1 MTIASASQASQASHA
16 SQTPPAPSGPIRRI
30 PRATGCT
37 VGRDD
42 LVNAASPRDMVSIED
57 FGAVPGGD
65 PQANTLAINRAIAE
79 TAERGGGTVRVPA
92 GRFHAYTVH
101 LASGVNL
108 YLDEGAT
115 LAAARHEGHDHAA
128 LYDVTGPMA
137 GAMGGGNYAEPE
149 VNRYVGLQDH
159 AHTYLHNSFVL
170 GVGVRDVM
178 IYGPGRFHGSWTDP
192 VTGMRQEVL
201 TYADPEEPEHR
212 DQPGHRNGWWGD
224 KGIALVDCERVV
236 LRDFEMLLCGH
247 FAIIATGCR
256 NLLTDGVTVDS
267 QRDGIDIDG
276 CEDVTVRGSLFNTLH
291 DDALVIKASY
301 GAQRFAHTRNVLVE
315 DCTVSGYDAGSVLA
329 GAPAT
334 DRQVAE
340 GGCGPMGRVKLGT
353 ESTCGYSLVTV
364 RNVRFER
371 CMGLAIEAVDGSD
384 VYDIV
389 VEHLTMDGVTTAPI
403 YIRCGDRGRYPV
415 TGVHGADDGQWVR
428 PPHDVRIDAA
438 QWVLPDAEGYERH
451 PARRYAPAYNR
462 RAVSVDGFASFP
474 VVDGDDPVRVNP
486 ANVHVDGDGV
496 AHPMVY
502 DESAGRYVPDMT
514 VTLDRRGVASRGNAF
529 GCERIARCRDIEI
542 SDVAA
547 RDVDPRYPIIV
558 AGLMDARASHI
569 TLRDVRIEYRGG
581 LTMRDAVEQRMLRTP
596 WTYRE
601 SDMVPGEQLVS
612 WLINPGHAHNETLLP
627 RVSWDA
633 GADGGAGAWRDDPCN
648 VPEGVS
654 NYPDPDEFGILPA
667 WGLYARHVEGL
678 TVEGLA
684 VRALTPEGRY
694 AVVLDDVTGGALTDV
709 TAAGGRL
716 GVESDAPD
724 VALVRHAF
732 KRPTGYEYLP
742 DEPYRSTDV
751 CDVTLPDGAHVE
763 AVDVTAPE
771 PGTPRDSLY
780 ALPTVATR
788 ENGFTYSPLR
798 SVHDGGSLPATVYM
812 PYLAAVPAELRR
824 LAAGESAVLRLHGRD
839 PIDPLGKEPPTLE
852 LTGLPDGASFDGA
865 ALSWTPRA
873 DQAGVHDVD
882 VLLRSHGRT
891 ARATLRLTVE

>member
-1 MTIASASQASQASHA
+1 MA
-16 SQTPPAPSGPIRRI
+16 GI
-30 PRATGCT
+30 PRATGCRVT
-37 VGRDD
+37 KEA
-42 LVNAASPRDMVSIED
+42 LANAARVEDMVSIEA
-57 FGAVPGGD
+57 FGAEPGGD
-65 PQANTLAINRAIAE
+65 PQTNTLAVNRAIAR
-79 TAERGGGTVRVPA
+79 TAADGGGTVRVPA
-92 GRFHAYTVH
+92 GRFAVYTVM

-108 YLDEGAT
+108 YLDEGAV

-128 LYDVTGPMA
+128 LYDVTGPVA

-159 AHTYLHNSFVL
+159 AHTYLRNSFVL
-170 GVGVRDVM
+170 GVGLRDVM
-178 IYGPGRFHGSWTDP
+178 VYGPGRFDGSWTDP

-201 TYADPEEPEHR
+201 TYADPEEPERR
-212 DQPGHRNGWWGD
+212 DRPGHRNGWWGD
-224 KGIALVDCERVV
+224 KGIALVDCEHVV
-236 LRDFEMLLCGH
+236 LQGFEMLLCGH

-256 NLLTDGVTVDS
+256 DLLVDGVTVDS
-267 QRDGIDIDG
+267 QRDGIDVDG

-384 VYDIV
+384 VYDV
-389 VEHLTMDGVTTAPI
+389 VAEHLTMDGVTTAPI

-415 TGVHGADDGQWVR
+415 TGVHGLDGGQWVR
-428 PPHDVRIDAA
+428 PQHDVRLDAA
-438 QWVLPDAEGYERH
+438 QWVLPDGEGYERH
-451 PARRYAPAYNR
+451 PARRYAPAYRR

-474 VVDGDDPVRVNP
+474 VVDGPDPVHVNP
-486 ANVHVDGDGV
+486 ANVHVDADGA

-502 DESAGRYVPDMT
+502 DDAEGRYVPDMA
-514 VTLDRRGVASRGNAF
+514 VTLDARGVAARGNAF
-529 GCERIARCRDIEI
+529 GCERIARCRNIEI
-542 SDVAA
+542 SDVRA
-547 RDVDPRYPIIV
+547 RDVDPRYPIII
-558 AGLMDARASHI
+558 AGLVDARAQNV
-569 TLRDVRIEYRGG
+569 TLRDIDVEYRGG
-581 LTMRDAVEQRMLRTP
+581 LTMRDAVEQRMVRTP

-601 SDMVPGEQLVS
+601 SDMVPDEQLVS
-612 WLINPGHAHNETLLP
+612 WLVNPGHAHNETLLP
-627 RVSWDA
+627 RVSWDPDA
-633 GADGGAGAWRDDPCN
+633 ADGAGAWRDDPCN

-678 TVEGLA
+678 DVQGLS

-694 AVVLDDVTGGALTDV
+694 AMVLDDVSGGVLRDV
-709 TAAGGRL
+709 AAAGGRL
-716 GVESDAPD
+716 DGEGSVPD
-724 VALVRHAF
+724 VAVVRHHR

-742 DEPYRSTDV
+742 DEPYRVTDV
-751 CDVTLPDGAHVE
+751 TDVTLPRGAVVE
-763 AVDVTAPE
+763 CVDVTAPE
-771 PGTPRDSLY
+771 PGTPADSLY

-788 ENGFTYSPLR
+788 ENGFAYSALR
-798 SVHDGGSLPATVYM
+798 SPSEGGDLPATVYM
-812 PYLAAVPAELRR
+812 PYLTAVPAALRR
-824 LAAGESAVLRLHGRD
+824 LTVGVRAALHLSGRD
-839 PIDPLGKEPPTLE
+839 PIDPRGLEPPTVE
-852 LTGLPDGASFDGA
+852 MPNPPEGASFDG
-865 ALSWTPRA
+865 SEFVWTPA
-873 DQAGVHDVD
+873 PEQEGAHDVE
-882 VLLRSHGRT
+882 VLLRAHGRT
-891 ARATLRLTVE
+891 ARGVLRLTVA